1 MADNSVASRMSGHP
15 AMQGIAEARGK
26 GPLWRAAARLYDLA
40 AIMHGDLLSVV
51 TPRPGEAIVPAARG
65 LYAVRI
71 EATGDTITRFDRVT
85 PTDHLLAD
93 GGVLDRSLA
102 TLPSIKGGLGN
113 LLLDVLDPCS
123 PVRLREVG
131 HA

>member
-1 MADNSVASRMSGHP
+1 
-15 AMQGIAEARGK
+15 MQGIAAARGK

-40 AIMHGDLLSVV
+40 AIIDGDLPAVM
-51 TPRPGEAIVPAARG
+51 RPTAGEAVVPAARG
-65 LYAVRI
+65 SYAVRI
-71 EATGDTITRFDRVT
+71 EARGDVVTRFDRVT

-93 GGVLDRSLA
+93 GGVLDRSLG
-102 TLPSIKGGLGN
+102 TLPATKGGLGN